1 MMTTFFLI
9 LIGLFIVT
17 SNIMGFISFKK
28 EKSLYSAA
36 FTILLSSVVFGGI
49 GGILALAVIRDAF
62 AIFYGL
68 QVGFYLLINS
78 LIVLLAAVFVT
89 VVRRYRAG

>member
-1 MMTTFFLI
+1 MTTFFLI
-9 LIGLFIVT
+9 LIGVFIV
-17 SNIMGFISFKK
+17 SANIIGFLSFKK

-36 FTILLSSVVFGGI
+36 FTILLFSVVFGGFS
-49 GGILALAVIRDAF
+49 GVLALVMIRDAF

-78 LIVLLAAVFVT
+78 LVVLLAAILVT
-89 VVRRYRAG
+89 VVRKYKEG

>member
-1 MMTTFFLI
+1 MTTFFLI
-9 LIGLFIVT
+9 LIGVFIV
-17 SNIMGFISFKK
+17 SANIIGFLSFKK

-36 FTILLSSVVFGGI
+36 FTILLLSVVFGGF
-49 GGILALAVIRDAF
+49 GGVLALVMIRDAF

-78 LIVLLAAVFVT
+78 LVVLLAAILVT
-89 VVRRYRAG
+89 VVRKYKEG

>member
-9 LIGLFIVT
+9 LIGLFIVIA
-17 SNIMGFISFKK
+17 NILGFISFKK

-36 FTILLSSVVFGGI
+36 FTILLLSVVFGGI
-49 GGILALAVIRDAF
+49 GGVLALVVIRDAF

-68 QVGFYLLINS
+68 QVGSYLLVNS
-78 LIVLLAAVFVT
+78 FIVLLAAIFVT
-89 VVRRYRAG
+89 LVRRYKA

>member
-1 MMTTFFLI
+1 MTTFFLI
-9 LIGLFIVT
+9 LIGVFIV
-17 SNIMGFISFKK
+17 SANIIGFLSFKK

-36 FTILLSSVVFGGI
+36 FTILLLSVVFGGF
-49 GGILALAVIRDAF
+49 GGVLALVMIRDAF

-78 LIVLLAAVFVT
+78 LVVLLAGILVTAVGK
-89 VVRRYRAG
+89 YREG

>member
-1 MMTTFFLI
+1 MTTFFLI
-9 LIGLFIVT
+9 LIGVFIV
-17 SNIMGFISFKK
+17 SANIIGFLSFKK

-36 FTILLSSVVFGGI
+36 FTILLLSVVFGGF
-49 GGILALAVIRDAF
+49 GGVLALVMIRDAF

-78 LIVLLAAVFVT
+78 LIVLLAAIFVT
-89 VVRRYRAG
+89 VVRKYKAG

>member
-9 LIGLFIVT
+9 LIGVFIV
-17 SNIMGFISFKK
+17 SANIIGFLSFKK

-36 FTILLSSVVFGGI
+36 FTILLLSVVFGGF
-49 GGILALAVIRDAF
+49 GGVLALVMIRDAF

-78 LIVLLAAVFVT
+78 LIVLLAAIFVT
-89 VVRRYRAG
+89 VVRKYKAG

>member
-1 MMTTFFLI
+1 MTTFFLI
-9 LIGLFIVT
+9 LIGVFIV
-17 SNIMGFISFKK
+17 SANIIGFLSFKK

-36 FTILLSSVVFGGI
+36 FTILLLSVVFGGF
-49 GGILALAVIRDAF
+49 GGVLALVMIRDAF

-78 LIVLLAAVFVT
+78 LVVLLAAILET
-89 VVRRYRAG
+89 VVRKYKEG

>member
-1 MMTTFFLI
+1 MTTFFLI
-9 LIGLFIVT
+9 LIGVFIV
-17 SNIMGFISFKK
+17 SANIIGFLSFKK

-36 FTILLSSVVFGGI
+36 FTILLLSVVFGGF
-49 GGILALAVIRDAF
+49 GGVLALVMIRDAF

-78 LIVLLAAVFVT
+78 LVVLLAAILVT
-89 VVRRYRAG
+89 MVRKYKEG

>member
-1 MMTTFFLI
+1 MTTFFLI
-9 LIGLFIVT
+9 LIGVFII
-17 SNIMGFISFKK
+17 SANIIGFLSFKK

-36 FTILLSSVVFGGI
+36 FTILLLSVVFGGF
-49 GGILALAVIRDAF
+49 GGVLALVMIRDAF

-78 LIVLLAAVFVT
+78 LVVLLAAILVT
-89 VVRRYRAG
+89 VVRKYKEG